1 MATDGLTRDFGE
13 GAITRSRAQDI
24 ADRVMERYAT
34 GRDDALVLAAW
45 RLRGRT

>member
-1 MATDGLTRDFGE
+1 MATDGLTKDFGE

-45 RLRGRT
+45 RSRDGT